1 MTFRPSI
8 LDGIDVTVLQQRL
21 QAMQLALLDLTSGAK
36 VEVVSYAQGDGS
48 RTVTY
53 SKADIGS
60 LTAAIVTVQSQ
71 IDRLSGQCVGRRAP
85 MRPYFGS
92 TR

>member
-21 QAMQLALLDLTSGAK
+21 QALQSAYLDLTSGAK
-36 VEVVSYAQGDGS
+36 VATVAYSQGDGS
-48 RTVTY
+48 RTVSYTP
-53 SKADIGS
+53 ANIGE
-60 LTAAIVTVQSQ
+60 LTAAIITVQSQ
-71 IDRLSGQCVGRRAP
+71 IDKLTGQCVGRRAP

-92 TR
+92 PR

>member
-21 QAMQLALLDLTSGAK
+21 QSMQLAYLDITSGAK
-36 VEVVSYAQGDGS
+36 VEVVSYSQADGS

-53 SKADIGS
+53 SKANIAE
-60 LTAAIVTVQSQ
+60 LTAAIIAVQSQ

>member
-21 QAMQLALLDLTSGAK
+21 QAMQMAYLDLTSGAK
-36 VEVVSYAQGDGS
+36 VEAVAYSQGDGS

-53 SKADIGS
+53 SKANIGD
-60 LTAAIVTVQSQ
+60 LTAAIIAVQRQ
-71 IDRLSGQCVGRRAP
+71 IDTLTGQCVGRRAP
-85 MRPYFGS
+85 IRPYFGS

>member
-21 QAMQLALLDLTSGAK
+21 SSMQMAYLDLTSGAK
-36 VEVVSYAQGDGS
+36 VEAVAYSQGDGS

-53 SKADIGS
+53 SKANIGD
-60 LTAAIVTVQSQ
+60 LTAAIIAVQRQ
-71 IDRLSGQCVGRRAP
+71 IDTLTGQCVARRAP
-85 MRPYFGS
+85 IRPYFGS